1 MSKKA
6 SVHNHITNLYSLEI
20 DYDKLAD
27 AIIKAQSTN
36 TETPKSELQS
46 TEKPLIKKI
55 ILFIQL
61 MTIPETL
68 KRRKDLSGT
77 TMLFSSFSAVFMIVI
92 GVILSLISLAM
103 LYILFTMDVIDL
115 LGVNIFPYLVGLL
128 VSYIVG
134 IMLRIS
140 AQEISN
146 IEDLT
151 VVSMIFTCMVSFIAM
166 VASVAAVVISLRQG
180 V

>member
-1 MSKKA
+1 MNKKA
-6 SVHNHITNLYSLEI
+6 PVHNHITNQYSLEI
-20 DYDKLAD
+20 DYEKLAD

-55 ILFIQL
+55 VLFIQL
-61 MTIPETL
+61 MTFPETL
-68 KRRKDLSGT
+68 KGRKDLSGT
-77 TMLFSSFSAVFMIVI
+77 TMLFSSFSGVFMITI
-92 GVILSLISLAM
+92 GVILNIISLAM
-103 LYILFTMDVIDL
+103 FIVLFKMNVIGL
-115 LGVNIFPYLVGLL
+115 LGINIFPYIVGLM
-128 VSYIVG
+128 VSYIIG

-140 AQEISN
+140 AQELSN
-146 IEDLT
+146 IEDLA

-166 VASVAAVVISLRQG
+166 VATVATVVIALRTG